1 MDCPFG
7 EVVTYI
13 LNKQFF
19 VLKLS
24 IKEAKVVHELCE

>member
-13 LNKQFF
+13 LKQFF

-24 IKEAKVVHELCE
+24 INEAKVVHELCD